1 MPQPTTLS
9 KAKMIP
15 RTTIQITRVQKVQ
28 REIVDRYDR
37 IVNLW
42 ISFHNSGK
50 YVDEFSREFYH
61 AVGRILQGVQLTPE
75 DLTIELHEV
84 VSNQEFIAN
93 GGHKRDKENRQGPRE
108 VSR

>member
-1 MPQPTTLS
+1 MPQTIAPS
-9 KAKMIP
+9 KAKAVP
-15 RTTIQITRVQKVQ
+15 KTQITRVQKVQ
-28 REIVDRYDR
+28 MEIVDRYDR